1 MKLLVHTAGGIS
13 SCEAKESRPLSE
25 TLREAGIGL
34 DLRCGGNG
42 RCGRCRIE
50 LVRGDFVAAGR
61 QVSLRG
67 KETAAVNACTC
78 FPAGAE
84 GEIRIPAASLHRSD
98 GAVEVNFSPVPD
110 LSGGPGGL
118 SVAVDIGTTTVAAL
132 LVEDGRIVASAGMPN
147 RQFRFGDN
155 VIDRIAACQSS
166 PGAQRELHRA
176 VVDETINPL
185 LAQLAADPR
194 RISRMAVAANTVMT
208 HLFYNES
215 PVSIGTAP
223 FTPKFRRFP
232 EVAAASLGVAI
243 RPEGRIIAAPAIS
256 GNVGGDITAG
266 LVATGFGASGGTELL
281 LDLGTNCEM
290 VLAHRGKVWASS
302 AAAGPAFEGANLSF
316 GCRAA
321 PGAVEHLTLSA
332 AGKLELQV
340 SGGGAPIG
348 LCGSGTVDFL
358 AEARRAGALDEYG
371 RLELGVL
378 RRWGRLVTRNGGN
391 GFRIASGI
399 VVTEADI
406 ERLLKAK
413 AAVGAGIA
421 SLLRHAGVEPEE
433 IRIFHLCGG
442 FARCLDLDAAQAIGM
457 LPRLER
463 PVFRIGGNTSLAG
476 AVLLAARPDRMAEF
490 EKWADLPCDLP
501 LNSLKGFEESY
512 IDGLLLG

>member
-61 QVSLRG
+61 TVSLRG

-185 LAQLAADPR
+185 LAQFGR
-194 RISRMAVAANTVMT
+194 REGSSR
-208 HLFYNES
+208 LRQS
-215 PVSIGTAP
+215 PATSA
-223 FTPKFRRFP
+223 
-232 EVAAASLGVAI
+232 
-243 RPEGRIIAAPAIS
+243 AIS
-256 GNVGGDITAG
+256 PPGWWRRASARPAERSCCWIWEPIARWYWRTGGK
-266 LVATGFGASGGTELL
+266 SG
-281 LDLGTNCEM
+281 
-290 VLAHRGKVWASS
+290 
-302 AAAGPAFEGANLSF
+302 P
-316 GCRAA
+316 
-321 PGAVEHLTLSA
+321 P
-332 AGKLELQV
+332 
-340 SGGGAPIG
+340 
-348 LCGSGTVDFL
+348 
-358 AEARRAGALDEYG
+358 ARRRDLLSKG
-371 RLELGVL
+371 R
-378 RRWGRLVTRNGGN
+378 T
-391 GFRIASGI
+391 
-399 VVTEADI
+399 
-406 ERLLKAK
+406 
-413 AAVGAGIA
+413 
-421 SLLRHAGVEPEE
+421 
-433 IRIFHLCGG
+433 
-442 FARCLDLDAAQAIGM
+442 
-457 LPRLER
+457 
-463 PVFRIGGNTSLAG
+463 
-476 AVLLAARPDRMAEF
+476 
-490 EKWADLPCDLP
+490 
-501 LNSLKGFEESY
+501 
-512 IDGLLLG
+512 

>member
-1 MKLLVHTAGGIS
+1 MKLLVHTGGGIS

-61 QVSLRG
+61 AVSLRG

-266 LVATGFGASGGTELL
+266 LV
-281 LDLGTNCEM
+281 
-290 VLAHRGKVWASS
+290 VWASS

-348 LCGSGTVDFL
+348 LCGSGAVDFL

-371 RLELGVL
+371 RLEPGVL

-442 FARCLDLDAAQAIGM
+442 FARCLDLDAEQAIGM